1 MKSYALDTRKT
12 RLPAKIPLNLTDMLA
27 WAKCKREEAVNSS
40 LSISRDQMGSIQSE
54 SAPIEVVEESSSLHL
69 GEKVVRRPRAN

>member
-40 LSISRDQMGSIQSE
+40 LSISRDQMGSIQS
-54 SAPIEVVEESSSLHL
+54 PIEVVEERSSLHL